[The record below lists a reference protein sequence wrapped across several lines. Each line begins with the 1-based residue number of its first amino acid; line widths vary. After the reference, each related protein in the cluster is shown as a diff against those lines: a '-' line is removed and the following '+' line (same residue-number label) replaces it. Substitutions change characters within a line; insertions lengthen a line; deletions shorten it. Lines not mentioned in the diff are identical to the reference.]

1 MQFKKK
7 KKKKLL
13 SLFLFF
19 LPWQMVFSFVSK
31 NPVLRNITDY
41 LVEEGSYEEEELL
54 GNCNFNP

>member
-1 MQFKKK
+1 M
-7 KKKKLL
+7 
-13 SLFLFF
+13 FF

-54 GNCNFNP
+54 GNCNFNS